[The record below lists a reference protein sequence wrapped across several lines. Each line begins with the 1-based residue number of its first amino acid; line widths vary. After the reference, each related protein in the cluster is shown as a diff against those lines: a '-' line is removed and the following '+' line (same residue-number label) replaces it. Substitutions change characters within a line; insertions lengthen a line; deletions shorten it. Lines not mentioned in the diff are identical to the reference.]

1 MYSTAASIVNR
12 HSSIAYASGVFLF
25 IIAALQRTFSL
36 PTPRTVLK
44 PDLFL
49 ELELSHKFPISNNT
63 AMLGTDVIR
72 SYTPITDDTTAG
84 HVDLIIKS
92 YANGNISQHVSTLKI
107 GQSIKFR
114 GPKGAFR
121 YTPNMARRIGMIA
134 GGTGITPM
142 LQIARAIFRGR
153 PFGDRTTVDL
163 IYANETF
170 ADILLKEELDQ
181 IARDDK
187 NFHIYY
193 VLNKPPANWT
203 GHIGFVSRE
212 LIKDQLP
219 AAADD
224 VKILLC
230 GPPPMIRAMKSHTE
244 SLGFNKARPVSKLE
258 DQVFCF

>member
-1 MYSTAASIVNR
+1 MAVSYRFKLPRPSDTLGIPIGQHVSLAARIDR
-12 HSSIAYASGVFLF
+12 
-25 IIAALQRTFSL
+25 Q
-36 PTPRTVLK
+36 
-44 PDLFL
+44 
-49 ELELSHKFPISNNT
+49 
-63 AMLGTDVIR
+63 GTDVIR

-92 YANGNISQHVSTLKI
+92 YANGNISKHVSTLDI

-142 LQIARAIFRGR
+142 LQIARAIVRGR
-153 PFGDRTTVDL
+153 PSGDRTTVDL

-187 NFHIYY
+187 NFHIHY

-212 LIKDQLP
+212 LIKAWIPPGSNSVRAVMKACCGKLTVLP
-219 AAADD
+219 
-224 VKILLC
+224 
-230 GPPPMIRAMKSHTE
+230 
-244 SLGFNKARPVSKLE
+244 
-258 DQVFCF
+258 